1 MSRGEEATKRKS
13 RKPPSRTPTAMYS
26 VPSFCAAHGISES
39 FFYQL
44 QAEGLGPDVLRL
56 GARVFVTHEAA
67 SRWRMIR
74 EAKTAGMPASK
85 KQRSDAPPP
94 ASRSEL

>member
-1 MSRGEEATKRKS
+1 MAHGEATKRKP

-44 QAEGLGPDVLRL
+44 KAEGLAPDVLRL

-67 SRWRMIR
+67 ARWRRAR
-74 EAKTAGMPASK
+74 ERATATA
-85 KQRSDAPPP
+85 
-94 ASRSEL
+94 

>member
-1 MSRGEEATKRKS
+1 MAHGEATKRKP

-44 QAEGLGPDVLRL
+44 RAEGRGPRVLKL
-56 GARVFVTHEAA
+56 GARIFITFEAA
-67 SRWRMIR
+67 AAWRR
-74 EAKTAGMPASK
+74 AHEKATAKVTA
-85 KQRSDAPPP
+85 
-94 ASRSEL
+94 

>member
-1 MSRGEEATKRKS
+1 MAHGEATKRKP

-44 QAEGLGPDVLRL
+44 KAEGRGPRVLKLGT
-56 GARVFVTHEAA
+56 RVFVTHEAA
-67 SRWRMIR
+67 ARWRR
-74 EAKTAGMPASK
+74 ACERATAKGQQ
-85 KQRSDAPPP
+85 QRSVTPSPVT
-94 ASRSEL
+94 RSEM

>member
-1 MSRGEEATKRKS
+1 MTCGEVAERKP

-44 QAEGLGPDVLRL
+44 KAEGRGPRVLRL
-56 GARVFVTHEAA
+56 GARVFVTHQAA
-67 SRWRMIR
+67 EQWRAIH
-74 EAKTAGMPASK
+74 EAKTAEMPASK
-85 KQRSDAPPP
+85 RQRSCVPSP
-94 ASRSEL
+94 ASGSEM